1 MLKRFLNKDKN
12 RSDQQRLV
20 PSLQLTPRP
29 VTVDD
34 LKQLIPLRNFS
45 EEELGAFAL
54 SQTTETYGPDS
65 ILFERGESE
74 DHVFYL
80 LSGTVVIKSDE
91 NQEYEI
97 TAGSAKSRFPLSS
110 GKTHSVT
117 AVAKTDI
124 EVIRTSSRVMH
135 RNVHEAHSEEDS
147 WLNPESWKI
156 PATLTNSQLFQAFG
170 QYFSNEEL
178 KLPTLPDVAVRLRKA
193 VQKDDIG
200 IAEAAKIVQLDA
212 TIATKLLHIA
222 NSPLYTTANPAKN
235 CLEAVNRLGLK
246 ATCSLV
252 LTLCMKDLFKSEQKQ
267 LREKYKN
274 VWKESLHTA
283 ALSYVLAKDNQ
294 WHDPE
299 EALLAGLINDIGK
312 TAFLAFVD
320 NFPQRYYE
328 LAEVDAALP
337 VIRGP
342 VGHYILKKWGFDEEL
357 TKIPLLAESWLH
369 DSGPDLTL
377 SDIVMLSKL
386 HRAIEQSKISE
397 LPAINTIP
405 ACSKLRDGNLSP
417 EYSLKVLH
425 RAKIQ
430 INEALSFLR

>member
-1 MLKRFLNKDKN
+1 MLKRFLNKDKS

-29 VTVDD
+29 LTVAE

-45 EEELGAFAL
+45 NEELEAFAL
-54 SQTTETYGPDS
+54 SQTTETYGPGS

-80 LSGTVVIKSDE
+80 LSGTVIIKSE
-91 NQEYEI
+91 EGQEYEI

-110 GKTHSVT
+110 GKTHNVT
-117 AVAKTDI
+117 AISKTDI

-135 RNVHEAHSEEDS
+135 RNVQDIHSGDDLI
-147 WLNPESWKI
+147 LNPENWNI
-156 PATLTNSQLFQAFG
+156 PETLANSQLFQAFS
-170 QYFSNEEL
+170 QHFSNEEL

-193 VQKDDIG
+193 VQKEDIG
-200 IAEAAKIVQLDA
+200 VAEAAKIVQLDA

-222 NSPLYTTANPAKN
+222 NSPLYMAVNPAKN
-235 CLEAVNRLGLK
+235 CLEAVSRLGLK

-252 LTLCMKDLFKSEQKQ
+252 LTLCMKDLFKSEQQQ
-267 LREKYKN
+267 LREKFKN
-274 VWKESLHTA
+274 VWKESLHIA

-294 WHDPE
+294 WRDPE

-320 NFPQRYYE
+320 NFPQSHYE
-328 LAEVDAALP
+328 MGEVDAALP

-342 VGHYILKKWGFDEEL
+342 VGYYILKKWDFAEEL
-357 TKIPLLAESWLH
+357 AKIPLFAESWLH
-369 DSGPDLTL
+369 DSGDDLSL
-377 SDIVMLSKL
+377 SDIIMLSKL
-386 HRAIEQSKISE
+386 HRAIELKQISE
-397 LPAINTIP
+397 LPPINTIP
-405 ACSKLRDGNLSP
+405 ACRKLRDGELSP

-425 RAKIQ
+425 QAKAQ